1 VATTPSPRRTSRAAP
16 RAARAAALSGAALD
30 EAILR
35 HLRRLPNEEV
45 DLAPLAAELGVEP
58 AAMQLEVEVL
68 GRRGLVRLPFVEP
81 GPAGGAL
88 LTEKGLRWLIARE
101 GGRPKD
107 VPVAFKPA
115 RKHVRPDE
123 EAERLPRSQVY
134 GVRRPS

>member
-1 VATTPSPRRTSRAAP
+1 MTATPRPARAS
-16 RAARAAALSGAALD
+16 AARRPPPPQGAALD

-35 HLRRLPNEEV
+35 YLRRKPNDEV
-45 DLAPLAAELGVEP
+45 DLAPLAADLGVEP
-58 AAMQLEVEVL
+58 VAMQLEVESL

-81 GPAGGAL
+81 SPAGGAI

-115 RKHVRPDE
+115 RKHVRPDQ
-123 EAERLPRSQVY
+123 EAARLPRSQVY
-134 GVRRPS
+134 GIRRSSE